1 MTPTRGEMTMRTSA
15 LGVARCAREVEHRGS
30 AIAGVDDALDTR
42 PGFIV
47 ALGSATMKP

>member
-1 MTPTRGEMTMRTSA
+1 MTMRTSA
-15 LGVARCAREVEHRGS
+15 LGVARLAREVEDRPS
-30 AIAGVDDALDTR
+30 AIAGVDHARHTR